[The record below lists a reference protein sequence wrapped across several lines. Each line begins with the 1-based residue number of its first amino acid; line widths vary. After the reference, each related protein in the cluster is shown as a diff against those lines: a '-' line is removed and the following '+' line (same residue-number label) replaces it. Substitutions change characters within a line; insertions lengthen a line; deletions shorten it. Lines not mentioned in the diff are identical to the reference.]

1 MKVKR
6 HSAPD
11 QKAAGL
17 ETYCFTPTGIPSTVT
32 RGYSDPWTD
41 KISSNDFDGQ
51 NLQLA
56 VKLQGALLRAIG
68 MEDRGVRHVRY
79 IEVLRGQKCPAV
91 LIEGGYLSNPAEAKL
106 IESADYRQ
114 KLAEAVATA
123 LK

>member
-1 MKVKR
+1 
-6 HSAPD
+6 
-11 QKAAGL
+11 L
-17 ETYCFTPTGIPSTVT
+17 
-32 RGYSDPWTD
+32 
-41 KISSNDFDGQ
+41 SSNDFDAQ

-56 VKLQGALLRAIG
+56 VKLQGALVHAIG

-106 IESADYRQ
+106 IESGDYRQ
-114 KLAEAVATA
+114 KLAEAVAAA